1 MFLFGEMRVP
11 NNLRSRL
18 DSHKYISSARVFF
31 ISCTFW
37 ASSGE
42 CEKNPSYMILQCA
55 PACSSCEK
63 LDITNRCPIEPGN
76 EVIWKAGD
84 LNELMERIVD
94 DADGSG
100 DYEKYNPMA
109 LSRPSVK
116 RDGTAAPGVTKDGPW
131 VVLLENFV
139 SSEEADRL
147 VEIGK
152 KQGYDRSANV
162 GKEKPD
168 GTKTHLVDESRT
180 SHNTWCKEGCFDD
193 PLVSPVI
200 ERIAN
205 VTMTEV
211 KNAEYL
217 QMLQYEP
224 DQYYRQ
230 HHDYIAHHRGLP
242 CGVRILTL
250 FIYLNDVEEG
260 GGTRF
265 NKLDITVQPRKG
277 NAVLWP
283 SVKDQYPEE
292 KDDRTDHEAQ
302 PVLKG
307 IKYGANA
314 WIHNRDYKK
323 AYENNCQ

>member
-1 MFLFGEMRVP
+1 LY
-11 NNLRSRL
+11 
-18 DSHKYISSARVFF
+18 H
-31 ISCTFW
+31 SCTFW

-100 DYEKYNPMA
+100 EYKRYNPTA
-109 LSRPSVK
+109 LSRPK
-116 RDGTAAPGVTKDGPW
+116 LRRDGTPAPGVEEDGPW
-131 VVLLENFV
+131 VVVLENFV

-152 KQGYDRSANV
+152 VQGYERSANV

-168 GTKTHLVDESRT
+168 GTKTHHVDESRT

-193 PLVSPVI
+193 PLVSPVV

-205 VTMTEV
+205 TTRTEV
-211 KNAEYL
+211 RNAEYL

-224 DQYYRQ
+224 GQYYRQ

-265 NKLDITVQPRKG
+265 NKLGITVQPRKG
-277 NAVLWP
+277 SAVLWP
-283 SVKDQYPEE
+283 SVKDQYPED